1 MGHTRNT
8 NNNTRNTGR
17 WDELFAQ
24 SDAKLLEAMEEFERA
39 KTFGD
44 NLADRVTDAAGSW
57 WFVGGFCCTML
68 CWIAFNTLRVFQPH
82 AFDEPP
88 FVLLNLVLSTIAA
101 LQAPIILM
109 SQRRQADRD
118 RLRAQHEYLMNLET
132 NRQLQNMQEEV
143 DSMKEDIKALTRETQ
158 NTLSEVEALR
168 EDIKTLLRETKSKSR
183 SEE

>member
-1 MGHTRNT
+1 MGQNRNT
-8 NNNTRNTGR
+8 NNNTRNSGR

-24 SDAKLLEAMEEFERA
+24 SDEKLLEAMEEFERA

-44 NLADRVTDAAGSW
+44 NLADKVTDAAGSW
-57 WFVGGFCCTML
+57 WFVGWFCVTMFG
-68 CWIAFNTLRVFQPH
+68 WITLNALKMFQPY
-82 AFDEPP
+82 AFDKPP

-143 DSMKEDIKALTRETQ
+143 LAIKEDIRLLVRETQ
-158 NTLSEVEALR
+158 SSLSEIES
-168 EDIKTLLRETKSKSR
+168 DIKTVLRESKSR
-183 SEE
+183 TRSED